1 MASKAKAERAKG
13 ITAQG
18 GAEKAGRHKTL
29 QEVISHTGY
38 FVFILRAIVSPGR
51 ILTGEQR
58 R

>member
-51 ILTGEQR
+51 ILTGE
-58 R
+58 